1 LRKRDKKYFLF
12 AVHDTVFVNKWAF
25 PPLFFVCRASKSL
38 ALPQL
43 LAISSRLTH
52 NRKISTVKSVNRD
65 FDVREKEL
73 LKYNKFND
81 AAILSC
87 FPDSTKYSIN
97 KHA

>member
-25 PPLFFVCRASKSL
+25 QPLFFVCRASKSL

-52 NRKISTVKSVNRD
+52 NRKISTVKSVNSNFALHEKKLLKNNKVNATRD
-65 FDVREKEL
+65 FVMFL
-73 LKYNKFND
+73 G
-81 AAILSC
+81 
-87 FPDSTKYSIN
+87 IN
-97 KHA
+97 ETQY